1 MGTRGLHA
9 TAAADAKILAS
20 DPIEA
25 VCRDILKA
33 KGHELVS
40 LEKTPKPAEL
50 LKMIGEYEGLI
61 VRSGTTVT
69 KEVMEAG
76 KKLRVIG
83 RAGVGVDNVD
93 LVEATRR

>member
-1 MGTRGLHA
+1 M
-9 TAAADAKILAS
+9 
-20 DPIEA
+20 
-25 VCRDILKA
+25 
-33 KGHELVS
+33 
-40 LEKTPKPAEL
+40 EKTPKPAEL
-50 LKMIGEYEGLI
+50 IKTIGEYEGLI

-93 LVEATRR
+93 LVEATRRCVRLL

>member
-1 MGTRGLHA
+1 M
-9 TAAADAKILAS
+9 
-20 DPIEA
+20 
-25 VCRDILKA
+25 
-33 KGHELVS
+33 
-40 LEKTPKPAEL
+40 EKTPKPAEL
-50 LKMIGEYEGLI
+50 IKMIGEYEGLI

-93 LVEATRR
+93 LVEATRRCVRLL